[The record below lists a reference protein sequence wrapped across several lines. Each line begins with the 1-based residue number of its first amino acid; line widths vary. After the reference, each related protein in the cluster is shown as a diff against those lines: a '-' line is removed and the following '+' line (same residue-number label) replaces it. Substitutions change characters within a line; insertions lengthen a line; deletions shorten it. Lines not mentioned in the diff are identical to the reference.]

1 MTYLSKSL
9 LVFLVLLLSFS
20 VSSFGNLSNT
30 IDSES
35 NDTIKYK
42 EFNLIL
48 VGGGGIAFFGSYNSY
63 FNNSPAINIGLE
75 IPFTKSHNSSFELSA
90 HSWLAHIN
98 SEYENDDYIDTKYL
112 KVKQNIYSQIG
123 IFGVLKFYI
132 LSPKNSDVRFYL
144 QFGGGGGSK
153 DYGGIVF
160 GTGLNYKLNDYLR
173 LQLDYRLIF
182 VIPDFGCGTTIT
194 TPNVLMLNIC
204 YNFKW

>member
-1 MTYLSKSL
+1 MKKIPILICALFL
-9 LVFLVLLLSFS
+9 LFFQVSFS
-20 VSSFGNLSNT
+20 EEIITDSTDVIQENIESKG
-30 IDSES
+30 ID
-35 NDTIKYK
+35 
-42 EFNLIL
+42 LIL
-48 VGGGGIAFFGSYNSY
+48 IGGGGIAFFGSYHGY

-90 HSWLAHIN
+90 HSWIARIN
-98 SEYENDDYIDTKYL
+98 STYENNGFVDRNYIKIS
-112 KVKQNIYSQIG
+112 QNIYSQIG
-123 IFGVLKFYI
+123 IFGVFKFYI
-132 LSPKNSDVRFYL
+132 LSPKKSMARFYL

-153 DYGGIVF
+153 DYGGMVF

-182 VIPDFGCGTTIT
+182 VVPSFAGGTTIT